1 MHCCCVTKSCCLNW
15 WSSYFQYVN
24 SWCFSPFQP
33 YCFNKGISH
42 WLHTYSHN
50 IMISILCHIVIFIK
64 IAFAPKQSM
73 NCSPW
78 STFFFGQNDI
88 LRQIARQNVKDSGLK
103 VEMRDP
109 HIFFK
114 DTISLLLKEDSQY
127 AQLIV
132 SGMPLRLPSYR
143 CIKTE
148 QYSFAGLEG
157 PMISMLELRSKNPPN
172 SVLVKCT

>member
-78 STFFFGQNDI
+78 STFFFGQNDV

-114 DTISLLLKEDSQY
+114 DTISLLLKDVLPMCSVNSLWY
-127 AQLIV
+127 AIATAITQ
-132 SGMPLRLPSYR
+132 MY
-143 CIKTE
+143 
-148 QYSFAGLEG
+148 
-157 PMISMLELRSKNPPN
+157 
-172 SVLVKCT
+172 KCRAILFSRPWRTYD